1 MFINFNA
8 LFSTRTGCLTVTV
21 FLLFFGLSLLHL
33 TELFMIPH
41 HERIFADNIGG
52 RPQATDF
59 IDSFLPVDV
68 VYTWANG
75 SG

>member
-1 MFINFNA
+1 
-8 LFSTRTGCLTVTV
+8 
-21 FLLFFGLSLLHL
+21 
-33 TELFMIPH
+33 MIPH

-68 VYTWANG
+68 VYTWVNG
-75 SG
+75 SGKVNILLPTLGLSQQLY